1 MGKRRIVAGDAPIT
15 IGRQGENDVTEVLFP
30 VDDWIKKYGRGTFTL
45 MVRRKPDKQEYLVP
59 LTETE
64 DGMIWTVLAADVQYE
79 GEGKCVL
86 AMAIDGQI
94 AKSQTWI
101 TKTLKSIG
109 TDATPNPA
117 WQPYLNEVLS
127 VVDEMK
133 TIVPPG
139 GETGQVLGKKS
150 DADYDVGWVTPQG
163 GGGAGMPAI
172 DKITDYFY
180 EARYDTTDDAYAL
193 EYFRSRKP
201 HVNAGSCSAFVRDGA
216 FVRLYDWTYD
226 ENAEFRV
233 ITPARGMKYA
243 VEGISAALPL
253 TDAFVES
260 GEYSEL
266 YKLVPYFLTDG
277 RNEKGLKICTN
288 VVPLDYEKTTGTTP
302 TETQEAEVCSVM
314 LARWLLERYAT
325 AQEAADAVEKH
336 ISVFVPEGL
345 HELGYEQHFMLAD
358 AEKVLCIEFVRNE
371 VKVLDITDSPWITNF
386 FRYGV
391 TAQGDV
397 FTPADVPDGN
407 LPTAQGITD
416 YGDGLERYNLIRGFD
431 GTTKDLIDRLLYTN
445 TYKRGTEPFWYSEY
459 VGDTLT
465 VDSPPED
472 FSGRVERYIS
482 AYEWRS
488 RDDEMKTWQTVHA
501 VIYGADGTMQVRV
514 QEMPEWYEFSAQGSA
529 GSWDELTGKPFE
541 RIGDG
546 LTVEDGTL
554 KANGGR
560 AGYVHVQQ
568 TESEVWEINHDL
580 GRYPGVTVIRPDGE
594 QAFGEI
600 KYMNGN
606 VLLLFF
612 SDAIRGTAYLS

>member
-1 MGKRRIVAGDAPIT
+1 MGKRKVIAEDAPIT
-15 IGRQGENDVTEVLFP
+15 LGYQGENEASEVFFYKH
-30 VDDWIKKYGRGTFTL
+30 DWVERFGDGTFTL
-45 MVRRKPDKQEYLVP
+45 MVRRKPDKQEYLIP
-59 LTETE
+59 LRRE
-64 DGMIWTVLAADVQYE
+64 DNDVLVWTVLAADVEYP

-86 AMAIDGQI
+86 TLAIGGQI
-94 AKSQTWI
+94 VKSQTWI
-101 TKTLKSIG
+101 TRTLKSIG
-109 TDATPNPA
+109 TDTAPNPA

-150 DADYDVGWVTPQG
+150 DADYDIGWIDQS
-163 GGGAGMPAI
+163 GGAGDMPALE
-172 DKITDYFY
+172 KVTDYFY
-180 EARYDTTDDAYAL
+180 EARYNTTDDAYAL
-193 EYFRSRKP
+193 EYFRTRKP
-201 HVNAGSCSAFVRDGA
+201 SVTVGGCSAFVKNGVFA
-216 FVRLYDWTYD
+216 RLFDWTYD
-226 ENAEFRV
+226 ENAEFFVR
-233 ITPARGMKYA
+233 TPATGRKYA
-243 VEGISAALPL
+243 VDGMAASLPL
-253 TDAFVES
+253 TNEFVES
-260 GEYSEL
+260 GKYSEL

-288 VVPLDYEKTTGTTP
+288 VVPLDYGKTTGTIP
-302 TETQEAEVCSVM
+302 TETQEAEVCSIM
-314 LARWLLERYAT
+314 LPRWLLERYAT

-371 VKVLDITDSPWITNF
+371 VKVLDITESPWLTNF

-391 TAQGDV
+391 TAQGEV

-407 LPTAQGITD
+407 LPTSQGITD
-416 YGDGLERYNLIRGFD
+416 YGGGLERYNLIRGFD

-445 TYKRGTEPFWYSEY
+445 TYKRSTEPFWYSEY

-465 VDSPPED
+465 VDSLPED

-514 QEMPEWYEFSAQGSA
+514 QEMPEWYEFSAQGGA

-546 LTVEDGTL
+546 LTVENGTL
-554 KANGGR
+554 KATGSGFT
-560 AGYVHVQQ
+560 YVQQ
-568 TESEVWEINHDL
+568 TQAVLWEIVHNL
-580 GRYPGVTVIRPDGE
+580 GRNPAVTVILPNGV

-600 KYMNGN
+600 HYADEN
-606 VLLLFF
+606 VLVLRF
-612 SDAIRGTAYLS
+612 SAAIRGTAYLS